1 MNQPAKVD
9 QILLGAV
16 LCLTGF
22 GLVMVYSASAVFA
35 QDQMQDAL
43 YFFKRQLVHT
53 TLGLAALWFGAT
65 LGYQRL
71 TKFAYP
77 LLLVTAVLL
86 VIVLLPGLGTT
97 AGGSTRWLRL
107 GWLSIQP
114 GEIAKVTVVIYL
126 AYSLTRKQDKIK
138 AFSTGCL
145 PHLMICGVLVLL
157 LLVQPDFGTSAT
169 LTLILFFM
177 LFLAGTRVSYIVVTA
192 LASLPMA
199 YLLIVGSPYRV
210 QRMLAF
216 LNPWPHRF
224 DVGYQ
229 ITESLMSFGSGGV
242 LGVGLGESKNK
253 LFFLPAAHTDF
264 IYSIIGEE
272 LGLVG
277 ALAVVALYGL
287 VVWRG
292 LRAAVRAP
300 DVFGTLLAFGF
311 SLLIGLQTL
320 VNIGVVTG
328 LLPTKGLTLPL
339 ISYGGSSLICMMFA
353 LGIVL
358 DISARG
364 MAEHSARDLKVT
376 WPCFNE

>member
-1 MNQPAKVD
+1 MNQPAKLD
-9 QILLGAV
+9 PILLGAV

-35 QDQMQDAL
+35 QDQTQDAL
-43 YFFKRQLVHT
+43 FFFKRQLVHAA
-53 TLGLAALWFGAT
+53 LGLAALWFGASF
-65 LGYQRL
+65 GYQRL
-71 TKFAYP
+71 TKLAYP
-77 LLLVTAVLL
+77 LLLVTAVMLGM
-86 VIVLLPGLGTT
+86 VLLPGLGTT
-97 AGGSTRWLRL
+97 ASGSARWLRL
-107 GWLSIQP
+107 GWVSIQP
-114 GEIAKVTVVIYL
+114 GELAKITVVIYL

-157 LLVQPDFGTSAT
+157 LLAQPDFGTAAT

-177 LFLAGTRVSYIVVTA
+177 LFLAGTRVSYIVATA

-199 YLLIVGSPYRV
+199 YLLIVGSPYRL
-210 QRMLAF
+210 RRLLAF
-216 LNPWPHRF
+216 LDPWSHRF
-224 DVGYQ
+224 DIGYQ
-229 ITESLMSFGSGGV
+229 ISESLMSFGSGGV
-242 LGVGLGESKNK
+242 LGVGLGESKHK

-264 IYSIIGEE
+264 IFSIIGEE
-272 LGLVG
+272 LGLLG
-277 ALAVVALYGL
+277 ALTIVALYGL

-339 ISYGGSSLICMMFA
+339 LSYGGSSLICMMFA

-358 DISARG
+358 DVSAHG
-364 MAEHSARDLKVT
+364 MVEASARDPKVT
-376 WPCFNE
+376 RPCFNE